1 MKHDP
6 NRPNLKIGPIF
17 IGWAV
22 LYRNILI
29 VAVVCCTTHAVV
41 PLVFRTSALNI
52 VTHLRDNMIISR
64 KKIKV
69 ISNEYNHRSRVVRQ

>member
-1 MKHDP
+1 LKHDQ
-6 NRPNLKIGPIF
+6 NRLNLKIEPIF
-17 IGWAV
+17 VGWG

-29 VAVVCCTTHAVV
+29 VAVVCCTTHTVV
-41 PLVFRTSALNI
+41 PLAFRTSALNI

-69 ISNEYNHRSRVVRQ
+69 ISNEYNHRSRVARQ